1 MNFGA
6 LFKRDKF
13 DKMAYVE
20 GTVDDIVDGG
30 RLQPRKMGADKLNGK
45 GVGCTIARDIE
56 LAPWSK
62 ALGLLEEVCEFI
74 FE

>member
-1 MNFGA
+1 VAN
-6 LFKRDKF
+6 
-13 DKMAYVE
+13 VE

-30 RLQPRKMGADKLNGK
+30 HLQPRKMGVDKLNGK
-45 GVGCTIARDIE
+45 GAGRTVASDIE
-56 LAPWSK
+56 LTPWSK